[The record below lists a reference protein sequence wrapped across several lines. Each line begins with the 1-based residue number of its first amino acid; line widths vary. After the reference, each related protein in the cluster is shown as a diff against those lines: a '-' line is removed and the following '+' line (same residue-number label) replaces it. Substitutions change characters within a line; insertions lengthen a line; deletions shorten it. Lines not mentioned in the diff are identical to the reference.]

1 MKKSRGRCRNSSFVS
16 IRKAPVQNMLSN
28 TNRDEKVQTTVLN
41 IEALRT
47 IGRIVRAI
55 KTQIDIANREHNPRD
70 TQDSAAG
77 DADSAATTCP
87 VGGQDHDETSE

>member
-16 IRKAPVQNMLSN
+16 IRKAPVQKYATD
-28 TNRDEKVQTTVLN
+28 TNKDEKLQTPILG
-41 IEALRT
+41 IEVLRT
-47 IGRIVRAI
+47 IGRIVRAV
-55 KTQIDIANREHNPRD
+55 KVRIDLAKGQHDPKDIQEC
-70 TQDSAAG
+70 AAG